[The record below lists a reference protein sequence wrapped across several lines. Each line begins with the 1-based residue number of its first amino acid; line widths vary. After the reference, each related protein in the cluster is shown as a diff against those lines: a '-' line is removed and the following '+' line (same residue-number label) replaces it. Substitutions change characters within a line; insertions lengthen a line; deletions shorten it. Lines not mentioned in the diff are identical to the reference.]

1 MSVTAVR
8 GMGALG
14 AHRRSCERPERT
26 LYDVSARPRFGRY
39 EMKSERRTAQIFVA
53 VLGASSFTY
62 AQATWTL
69 RGDRRRAGA
78 AGMRQR
84 MPRPWYPM
92 KWRPQFSPELG
103 PFDGLTR
110 AVSEPVASP

>member
-1 MSVTAVR
+1 MRQSHAAGDKLFVDYAGDGVLVVIDRLT
-8 GMGALG
+8 G
-14 AHRRSCERPERT
+14 
-26 LYDVSARPRFGRY
+26 
-39 EMKSERRTAQIFVA
+39 ERRTAQIFVA
-53 VLGASSFTY
+53 VLGASSFDLD
-62 AQATWTL
+62 AGARRLDQRPRRRL

-78 AGMRQR
+78 AGMRHR

>member
-1 MSVTAVR
+1 
-8 GMGALG
+8 
-14 AHRRSCERPERT
+14 
-26 LYDVSARPRFGRY
+26 
-39 EMKSERRTAQIFVA
+39 
-53 VLGASSFTY
+53 
-62 AQATWTL
+62 
-69 RGDRRRAGA
+69 
-78 AGMRQR
+78 MRHR